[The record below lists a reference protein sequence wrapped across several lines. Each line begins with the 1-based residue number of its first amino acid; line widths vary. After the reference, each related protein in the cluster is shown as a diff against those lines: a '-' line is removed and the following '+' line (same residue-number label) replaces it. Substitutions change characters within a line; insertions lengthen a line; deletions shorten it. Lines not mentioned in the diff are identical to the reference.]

1 MSKLIYRKTKET
13 DIKELTMI
21 MKRAFDDD
29 TKRHTDLLEDGPQ
42 GYDDGSLLKRLLA
55 LKDGATF
62 TIYLD
67 KKIIGAYTI
76 LKKKETYH
84 LEILFIDPSLT
95 DKGLG
100 QKVWKDIEASN
111 KEAQKWVLETPSY
124 SLRNHHFYE
133 KCGFKRKEDKG
144 VSIVFEKIKKAGP

>member
-1 MSKLIYRKTKET
+1 MCKLIYRKTKET

-67 KKIIGAYTI
+67 KKIIGNR
-76 LKKKETYH
+76 LKKLRKD
-84 LEILFIDPSLT
+84 L
-95 DKGLG
+95 GL
-100 QKVWKDIEASN
+100 QITN
-111 KEAQKWVLETPSY
+111 CY
-124 SLRNHHFYE
+124 
-133 KCGFKRKEDKG
+133 
-144 VSIVFEKIKKAGP
+144 